1 MAVVRHIPKVYET
14 ATIHSEDD
22 YFKREGGEIP
32 TEVYP
37 NFPILREFTKEIAK
51 YKTRSKEETAVKRIF
66 LHMQS

>member
-1 MAVVRHIPKVYET
+1 MEVYET
-14 ATIHSEDD
+14 ATTHSEDD
-22 YFKREGGEIP
+22 YFKREAGETS
-32 TEVYP
+32 TEVFL